1 MLKALGLSFVS
12 KIFTP
17 LLPSLCIRVTL
28 WRKNSVVKSNQLED
42 HELSY
47 YRLKDLHV

>member
-1 MLKALGLSFVS
+1 MLKTLGLDYVS

-28 WRKNSVVKSNQLED
+28 WRKNYVIKSNQLED
-42 HELSY
+42 HKLSY
-47 YRLKDLHV
+47 YHLKDLNV